1 MNKKNYCQVGN
12 LNPPYQLIRNL
23 ENKNNNK
30 RDCDNRTR

>member
-12 LNPPYQLIRNL
+12 LNPPYQLIQNL
-23 ENKNNNK
+23 ENKSNK